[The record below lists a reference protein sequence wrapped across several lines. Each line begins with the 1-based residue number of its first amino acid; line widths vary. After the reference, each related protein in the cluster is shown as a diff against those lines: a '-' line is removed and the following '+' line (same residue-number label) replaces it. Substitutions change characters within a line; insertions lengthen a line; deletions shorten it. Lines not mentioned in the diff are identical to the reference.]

1 MKFWPFRRE
10 VAAPV
15 EPTAPERKAMVLGT
29 SPSLGDFLVFGDG
42 RAGSPS
48 AALHLYGQTTA
59 VSIPVNFIADAFAV
73 LDPILIQGQEMI
85 LEHEVLDLLKR
96 PSPMHE
102 QELFLAILA
111 KNYLITGETTLVAL
125 GNVKRPP
132 LELQPLS
139 PKTMTPVHAAGSDFP
154 QRWLVS
160 GNTLVGTYEQTPVG
174 KDLRFFDG
182 PLRELMVARN
192 FSTRDNSLLRG
203 QSPLVSASRE
213 ARQAMLGTQHNVS
226 LLEKGGR
233 VSLVFHFAQ
242 DMDDDD
248 FEETKAR
255 IRDQF
260 GGATNAGKISITTGG
275 DMNVSELGQ
284 SNKDM
289 DYANLQKLATK
300 AVALQYKVP
309 LPLITDERQTMN
321 NYETAKLAL
330 YDDAVIPLAK
340 RLFGSLSRF
349 ILPRYGLD
357 PSRVRISFNPDNVP
371 ALVERRNSELKLRAE
386 INIESKNELR
396 ALIGRE
402 SAGEEAD
409 KLYQPANLVPV
420 GEDIFTDDNDPL
432 HQEQD
437 VD

>member
-1 MKFWPFRRE
+1 MKLWPWSRE
-10 VAAPV
+10 TAASPAAS
-15 EPTAPERKAMVLGT
+15 EKKMVLGT
-29 SPSLGDFLVFGDG
+29 SSSLGDFLVYGDS

-48 AALHLYGQTTA
+48 SALYLYEQTTA
-59 VSIPVNFIADAFAV
+59 VSVPVNFIADAFAT
-73 LDPILIQGQEMI
+73 LDPILIQGQEMV

-111 KNYLITGETTLVAL
+111 KNYLITGETSVVAL
-125 GNVKRPP
+125 GNVKSPP

-139 PKTMTPVHAAGSDFP
+139 PKAMTPVPMAGSDFP

-160 GNTLVGTYEQTPVG
+160 GNTLNGTYERTPVG
-174 KDLRFFDG
+174 KDLRFYDG
-182 PLRELMVARN
+182 NLRDLMVARN

-242 DMDDDD
+242 DMDEDD
-248 FEETKAR
+248 FEVVKKR
-255 IRDQF
+255 VRDQF
-260 GGATNAGKISITTGG
+260 GGAENAGKIGITTGG
-275 DMNVSELGQ
+275 DMRIESVGQ

-340 RLFGSLSRF
+340 RIFGSLSRF
-349 ILPRYGLD
+349 LLPRYGLD
-357 PSRVRISFNPDNVP
+357 PSRIRISFNPDHIP
-371 ALVERRNSELKLRAE
+371 AQVERRNAELEQRAG
-386 INIESKNELR
+386 INIETDNELR

-402 SAGEEAD
+402 PYEGGD
-409 KLYQPANLVPV
+409 VVLKPANLIPAGTDV
-420 GEDIFTDDNDPL
+420 FTDDEDPNF
-432 HQEQD
+432 QEQD
-437 VD
+437 ID